1 MCGGRVGPVDKSCCY
16 FVELSVMTV
25 LVCVLP
31 RAANWRLSEGFC
43 AEGRLDRVAPKRETK
58 RYNFIY
64 LNVVTLIN
72 SINLTYVFIQGVPL
86 ATEPGVSLIILTPL
100 KILQRNLNSSAF
112 FSFTFLT
119 Q

>member
-1 MCGGRVGPVDKSCCY
+1 
-16 FVELSVMTV
+16 MTV

-86 ATEPGVSLIILTPL
+86 ATEPGISLIILPL
-100 KILQRNLNSSAF
+100 MRILQRNLKR
-112 FSFTFLT
+112 TYLIV
-119 Q
+119 